1 MPSTT
6 APSSSSGPEL
16 SAVELFETFDDDGR
30 PQGLV
35 PRNEVHRRGLW
46 HRASNVFL
54 FDRDGCLYLQRR
66 SARKDVWP
74 NAWDLSVGEHLQPG
88 ETFEQ
93 AAHRGLAEE
102 LDVRGVTLAPLGE
115 VVRGC
120 IEIPELQIRDC
131 EFQQTFRGVYDGPIT
146 ANPEEVS
153 DLRRITMSE
162 LAASVA
168 ATPDDF
174 TPWLRSRLRAFGWA

>member
-1 MPSTT
+1 M
-6 APSSSSGPEL
+6 
-16 SAVELFETFDDDGR
+16 SAVVELFETFDDDGR

-35 PRNEVHRRGLW
+35 PRHEVHRRGLW

-54 FDRDGCLYLQRR
+54 FDAAGQLYLQQR
-66 SARKDVWP
+66 AAGKDVWP

-102 LDVRGVTLAPLGE
+102 LAVRGVTLTPLGD

-120 IEIPELQIRDC
+120 IEIPELQIRDF

-146 ANPEEVS
+146 ADAAEVS
-153 DLRRITMSE
+153 AVRRITLSE

-168 ATPDDF
+168 ATPEQF

>member
-1 MPSTT
+1 MSVT
-6 APSSSSGPEL
+6 
-16 SAVELFETFDDDGR
+16 VELFETFDDDGR
-30 PQGLV
+30 PRGLV

-54 FDRDGCLYLQRR
+54 FDGGGRLYLQRR
-66 SARKDVWP
+66 ASRKDVWP

-102 LDVRGVTLAPLGE
+102 LAVRGVALTPIGD

-120 IEIPELQIRDC
+120 IEIPELQIRDF
-131 EFQQTFRGVYDGPIT
+131 ELQQTFRGVYDGPI
-146 ANPEEVS
+146 AADPAEVS
-153 DLRRITMSE
+153 DVRLTTLVA
-162 LAASVA
+162 LARSVA

-174 TPWLRSRLRAFGWA
+174 TPWLRSRLRALGPRLCAFGQT

>member
-1 MPSTT
+1 
-6 APSSSSGPEL
+6 L
-16 SAVELFETFDDDGR
+16 SVELFETFDADGH

-35 PRNEVHRRGLW
+35 PRSEVHRRGLW

-54 FDRDGCLYLQRR
+54 FDSDERLYLQRR
-66 SARKDVWP
+66 AACKDVWP

-88 ETFEQ
+88 ETFEE

-102 LDVRGVTLAPLGE
+102 LAVHNVVLTPLGD

-120 IEIPELQIRDC
+120 IEIPELQIRDF

-146 ANPEEVS
+146 ADPGEVAAV
-153 DLRRITMSE
+153 RRLSLAE
-162 LAASVA
+162 LAAALA
-168 ATPDDF
+168 AKPDDF
-174 TPWLRSRLRAFGWA
+174 TPWLRSRLRAFGWS